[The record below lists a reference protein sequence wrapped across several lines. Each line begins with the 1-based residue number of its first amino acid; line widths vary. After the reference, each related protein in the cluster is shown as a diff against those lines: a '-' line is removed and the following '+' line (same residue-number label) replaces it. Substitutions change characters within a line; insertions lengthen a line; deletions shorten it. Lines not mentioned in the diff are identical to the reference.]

1 MDQAIYESDYWAP
14 IMGRGLKWAWGSFNA
29 RPAIKLLQ
37 GLTVTPEDGIMGP
50 LTLAVH
56 RLGGRD
62 KGFMSFAG
70 DLQGR
75 DEI

>member
-1 MDQAIYESDYWAP
+1 
-14 IMGRGLKWAWGSFNA
+14 
-29 RPAIKLLQ
+29 
-37 GLTVTPEDGIMGP
+37 MGP